1 MKPATHHF
9 ADVRKMVGADAHH
22 PKNVRSR
29 HEINHMRRHSIH
41 FVIDRV
47 QFGAY
52 ASVHI
57 RPLAVSPL
65 THPES
70 VPNPWGFSFS
80 GLPRSVSRQEG
91 WQ

>member
-1 MKPATHHF
+1 MSNAF
-9 ADVRKMVGADAHH
+9 FEH
-22 PKNVRSR
+22 PILNSPYAYPQR
-29 HEINHMRRHSIH
+29 HWELEINHMRRHSIH